1 MRILSVILLLI
12 AYGSLYPGNFS
23 VPREGA
29 LNAFLTNFSVFTS
42 IGDLLGNVAL
52 FFPLGIAA
60 VLFSSSRRF
69 DRTHSVATLLWRAFI
84 RSPSSWRKSGYRRAR
99 RHSPMYSGI
108 W

>member
-52 FFPLGIAA
+52 FFPLGI
-60 VLFSSSRRF
+60 RRF
-69 DRTHSVATLLWRAFI
+69 IFI
-84 RSPSSWRKSGYRRAR
+84 KQAIR
-99 RHSPMYSGI
+99 
-108 W
+108 